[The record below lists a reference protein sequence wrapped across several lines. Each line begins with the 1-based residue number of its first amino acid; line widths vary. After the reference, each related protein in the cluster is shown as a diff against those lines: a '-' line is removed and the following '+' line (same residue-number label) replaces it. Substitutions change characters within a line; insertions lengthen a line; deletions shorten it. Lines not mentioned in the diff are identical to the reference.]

1 LPGPVLQALDP
12 GGGRGRWHVGDLP
25 VFNLAHWVNARSF
38 PAGIRLQARRARNR
52 GLAVRHLPDPPAE
65 MAPLCACL
73 RAWLREKPLPP
84 LGFVTSPW
92 LFDPWPEEGVFVAER
107 EVDGKPRVE
116 GFLVA
121 SRVLFGDM
129 FRVDAVGRDPDAP
142 NGCSELLIAEA
153 FRHAAGRGIV
163 QATTGLAPLARR
175 SGVPRGG
182 LSERMLARLGNTGL
196 GYSFA
201 GLEAFKA
208 KFAPDAW
215 VPLYCVAPG
224 RRFKSRDVLAV
235 IRAFAGGSLL
245 RYAARVLLW
254 KLGCRAV

>member
-1 LPGPVLQALDP
+1 LPGPILQALDP
-12 GGGRGRWHVGDLP
+12 GGTRGRWHVGDLP
-25 VFNLAHWVNARSF
+25 VFNLAHWASARGF
-38 PAGIRLQARRARNR
+38 PVGIRLQARRARNR
-52 GLAVRHLPDPPAE
+52 GVSVRHLPIPPADA
-65 MAPLCACL
+65 APLWSCL

-84 LGFVTSPW
+84 LGFVTNPW
-92 LFDPWPEEGVFVAER
+92 LLDPWPEEGVFVAER
-107 EVDGKPRVE
+107 EVDGKRRVE

-121 SRVLFGDM
+121 SRVLFGNM
-129 FRVDAVGRDPDAP
+129 LRVDAVGRDPGAP

-153 FRHAAGRGIV
+153 FRHAATRGIA

-208 KFAPDAW
+208 KFEPDAW
-215 VPLYCVAPG
+215 EPLYAVAPG
-224 RRFKSRDVLAV
+224 RRFRSRDVLAV
-235 IRAFAGGSLL
+235 IRAFTGGSLL
-245 RYAARVLLW
+245 RYAARALLW
-254 KLGCRAV
+254 KLGRRSF